1 MILEFIQQKF
11 NVLNTIKV
19 LNIDDDM
26 NKLVS
31 MLNQNY
37 VFNPNDRYVV
47 LDTDTHYYMPDAKY
61 SLAWFNIIKTFLHL
75 DIPLWTMI
83 VVCNG
88 TNLQEQLDILIPK
101 SLHDQMPTVI
111 DLSTA
116 LTAFGENLF
125 DSVDAITNN
134 KSVTETVNQITH
146 HCITMIGVPRVH
158 RNMLFYQLKEKN
170 LLDKVATSYKNVS

>member
-1 MILEFIQQKF
+1 MILELIQQKF
-11 NVLNTIKV
+11 NVLNTITV
-19 LNIDDDM
+19 LDIDNDM

-47 LDTDTHYYMPDAKY
+47 LDPDTHYYMPNAKY
-61 SLAWFNIIKTFLHL
+61 SLTWFNIIKTFLNL

-83 VVCNG
+83 VVYNG
-88 TNLQEQLDILIPK
+88 TNLQEQFDILIPK

-116 LTAFGENLF
+116 LTAFKENVF
-125 DSVDAITNN
+125 DSVNSVTNN

-146 HCITMIGVPRVH
+146 HCVTMMGVPRVH
-158 RNMLFYQLKEKN
+158 RNILFYQLKEKN
-170 LLDKVATSYKNVS
+170 LLDKVATSYRNVS